1 MDDRCENILG
11 LIVIGKFKEGK
22 ADDLASFEV
31 DDFYAVN
38 NKNFEYV
45 ITDKDETKTNTR
57 KIPRDFEAKLIEFF
71 SLYDKKFKSS
81 TDDHELK
88 DIKRFM
94 DTHKGITDKEILYI
108 NASVNKGEIQG
119 VYMKKGKISLF
130 DFGSNPS
137 RHNEIEELLLNCL
150 SMNNL
155 LKQIREHI
163 TLRIGAIDIKIKEK
177 EQEKE
182 TWNIDHL
189 KSVSEKLNAA
199 LHALGENYMVHG
211 RKLGEKINDLN
222 KQKQKL
228 MLGLQKTKKEADVKA
243 FNIQLGNVEKQQNT
257 LLSGIKEEWEKKIKS
272 ENKKIIKKINELESN
287 KTELEEIKQE
297 KSVEQIL
304 TKLIDYIVKEQPER
318 QFEITKPNDIDHIK
332 NTNEPQ
338 LASGEYESIKTR
350 LNTELQDILPDI
362 QDNAYNN
369 NSNRIKIYE
378 KKDISTK
385 NILLN
390 IKNTWNG
397 TIFLFNKIIN
407 TNTTNIYQTICIY
420 FIKTLHDIVVQE
432 IIDNYKQKP
441 FFNIDNINAIIGNS
455 YLKMKNYSIEK
466 FKNKPENIGSVD
478 LSIMLRP
485 TGFSS
490 RGGKTRKKRKRTR
503 RNKKTKTIKQLLK
516 RFLYR

>member
-11 LIVIGKFKEGK
+11 LIVIGKFRKE
-22 ADDLASFEV
+22 DDLSSFEV

-45 ITDKDETKTNTR
+45 ITDKHETKTNMR
-57 KIPRDFEAKLIEFF
+57 KIPRDNEAKLIEFF
-71 SLYDKKFKSS
+71 SLYNKKFTSS
-81 TDDHELK
+81 TDDNELE

-137 RHNEIEELLLNCL
+137 RHNEIEELLFNCL

-163 TLRIGAIDIKIKEK
+163 TLEIGAIDIKIEEK
-177 EQEKE
+177 EQKKQEFVD
-182 TWNIDHL
+182 TG
-189 KSVSEKLNAA
+189 SVSKKLNAA
-199 LHALGENYMVHG
+199 LAVLGADYIVEHKNL
-211 RKLGEKINDLN
+211 KDKIKNFNNQITTLN
-222 KQKQKL
+222 KE
-228 MLGLQKTKKEADVKA
+228 KKEKKIDDKA
-243 FNIQLGNVEKQQNT
+243 FNFQIGNVENQQNK
-257 LLSGIKEEWEKKIKS
+257 LL
-272 ENKKIIKKINELESN
+272 KKIIKEWKTAVESNNKEIIKTIEKLELN
-287 KTELEEIKQE
+287 KTELKEIKQE

-304 TKLIDYIVKEQPER
+304 TKLIDYIVKEQPEL
-318 QFEITKPNDIDHIK
+318 QFEIKKPNDIDHIT

-338 LASGEYESIKTR
+338 LASGKYDSIKTR
-350 LNTELQDILPDI
+350 LNTELQRILPDI

-441 FFNIDNINAIIGNS
+441 FFNIDNINEIIGNS

-466 FKNKPENIGSVD
+466 FKNKPENIGSVN
-478 LSIMLRP
+478 LSNMLRP

-516 RFLYR
+516 QFLYR

>member
-22 ADDLASFEV
+22 EDDLSSFEV

-71 SLYDKKFKSS
+71 SLYDKEFKSS
-81 TDDHELK
+81 TDEHELK

-119 VYMKKGKISLF
+119 VYMKRGITSLF

-137 RHNEIEELLLNCL
+137 RQNEIKTLLLNCL

-163 TLRIGAIDIKIKEK
+163 TLEIGAIDIKIEEK
-177 EQEKE
+177 EQKKQEFVD
-182 TWNIDHL
+182 TG
-189 KSVSEKLNAA
+189 SVSKKLNAA
-199 LHALGENYMVHG
+199 LAVLGPDYRVNG
-211 RKLGEKINDLN
+211 RRLEDNINDLN
-222 KQKQKL
+222 MQQENLDKNKKIDEE
-228 MLGLQKTKKEADVKA
+228 GKTNLSTG
-243 FNIQLGNVEKQQNT
+243 NIGRQNT
-257 LLSGIKEEWEKKIKS
+257 LLRGIKEEWKTAVESK
-272 ENKKIIKKINELESN
+272 NKEIIKTIKKLESN
-287 KTELEEIKQE
+287 KTKLEEIKKE

-304 TKLIDYIVKEQPER
+304 TKLIDYIVKEQPEL
-318 QFEITKPNDIDHIK
+318 QFEIKKPNDIDHIT

-338 LASGEYESIKTR
+338 IASGEYESIKER
-350 LNTELQDILPDI
+350 LNPELQHILPDI
-362 QDNAYNN
+362 QDNAYN
-369 NSNRIKIYE
+369 SNIIKIYK
-378 KKDISTK
+378 KKDTYPK
-385 NILLN
+385 NILLI

-407 TNTTNIYQTICIY
+407 NNKTDIYQAICIY

-432 IIDNYKQKP
+432 IIDNYKQTKI
-441 FFNIDNINAIIGNS
+441 FNIDNINQIIGNS
-455 YLKMKNYSIEK
+455 YLKMKNYSNEK
-466 FKNKPENIGSVD
+466 FKNKPQIESVNLEN
-478 LSIMLRP
+478 MLRP
-485 TGFSS
+485 TGFRS
-490 RGGKTRKKRKRTR
+490 RGGKTRKKKKRTR

-516 RFLYR
+516 QFLYR